1 MKYTNS
7 FLIVLFIL
15 IPSPTEY
22 IIDSFPLNYVN
33 LLLLTI
39 VILNFK
45 KLTKNTFHISL
56 IFCLIKLV
64 VLLVF
69 SSNSYVCFN
78 DNNVEEAQSSQFK
91 VSKSNCRASFNEPTS
106 NLDLYS
112 EKIVSINNFQ
122 LLENN
127 QSIQNT
133 TWDLG
138 FVNDKKY
145 NYFREYEQS
154 QLWFPIEAYYFIE
167 NSELNYS
174 IINIKYS
181 GELIIYQDDI
191 EIFNDNSY
199 NFIAEELI
207 VVDST
212 KDINIDYKFKS
223 FATATT
229 LPGYTYATLIISNE
243 SSGLLRLISNFEI
256 VVFIELILFL
266 LFLYFCIFF
275 DLFVYICYSFF
286 MLDNLLINSS
296 FNKVN
301 PYTKVDTANGMPIND
316 LRVVEPVNN
325 SLRSK
330 EFVER
335 QNLRDV
341 YAKNLSPSVGFNTE
355 KFLKSRSLLAPVFS
369 YNEAVSKYDMISR
382 INMSNKDMQ
391 SEVNILA

>member
-78 DNNVEEAQSSQFK
+78 DNNVEDAQSSQFK

-266 LFLYFCIFF
+266 LFLYFCIFK
-275 DLFVYICYSFF
+275 YINTIFNNLTY
-286 MLDNLLINSS
+286 LLIFLSILIHQIKISTSTIIIFIFILIYLFAPKSYFNNINNFLFS
-296 FNKVN
+296 FIIASLSIFKFFPLSNTI
-301 PYTKVDTANGMPIND
+301 YQRGGTDG
-316 LRVVEPVNN
+316 LRYE
-325 SLRSK
+325 SHA
-330 EFVER
+330 
-335 QNLRDV
+335 RDIFYILKKKTV
-341 YAKNLSPSVGFNTE
+341 KFRRNFIEICQKN
-355 KFLKSRSLLAPVFS
+355 
-369 YNEAVSKYDMISR
+369 YQIH
-382 INMSNKDMQ
+382 
-391 SEVNILA
+391 